1 VSPNC
6 PDPIVRAT
14 LVAVHRRDHA
24 HHTSDSCH
32 PHEIEV
38 VRLGPAAMAVCHD
51 CSYEFGFED
60 THMCEQVALEHRS
73 ATA

>member
-1 VSPNC
+1 MSPNC

-14 LVAVHRRDHA
+14 LVAVHRRDHTHSTEA
-24 HHTSDSCH
+24 CH

-60 THMCEQVALEHRS
+60 THVCEQIATEHRV

>member
-24 HHTSDSCH
+24 HADDCCH
-32 PHEIEV
+32 PHQVEV
-38 VRLGPAAMAVCHD
+38 VRLGQVAMAVCHD
-51 CSYEFGFED
+51 CRFEYGFED
-60 THMCEQVALEHRS
+60 EHTCQKIAQQHEH

>member
-1 VSPNC
+1 MSPNC

-24 HHTSDSCH
+24 HPSDACH

-38 VRLGPAAMAVCHD
+38 VRLGHAAMAVCHD
-51 CSYEFGFED
+51 CRFEYGFED
-60 THMCEQVALEHRS
+60 QHTCEQVAFEHRM